1 MQKLINFFNDD
12 EVVDVITTEGGV
24 VVLSMLIED
33 IKLEGT
39 FEHESEAEMLEYVKE
54 NIVNIIQE
62 NELSDYPSVSV
73 SVYEDKILIYISEAN
88 HK

>member
-39 FEHESEAEMLEYVKE
+39 FEHESEAEMLESVKE

-73 SVYEDKILIYISEAN
+73 SVYEDKILIYISEVN

>member
-12 EVVDVITTEGGV
+12 EVVDVVTTKGGV
-24 VVLSMLIED
+24 VVLSMPIED

-39 FEHESEAEMLEYVKE
+39 FQNESQEEMLSSVKL
-54 NIVNIIQE
+54 NIQNIIHE
-62 NELSDYPSVSV
+62 YELADYPSINVSI
-73 SVYEDKILIYISEAN
+73 YEDKILIHISEAN